1 MDVSQL
7 PGPDRRYAAGVFRH
21 ELNIPLGSEEAAG
34 LDGAL
39 LEEAQPGLTSEE
51 ALEEIL
57 AAARGPVRW
66 LAPAAF
72 RMRKAIKMIPLVG
85 SLALRIKNRY
95 LLLAEG
101 KTRSKFYR

>member
-1 MDVSQL
+1 MDVSQM
-7 PGPDRRYAAGVFRH
+7 PGPDRPYAVGVFRH
-21 ELNIPLGSEEAAG
+21 ELNIPLEAEEAAG

-72 RMRKAIKMIPLVG
+72 GMRKASKRITLVG
-85 SLALRIKNRY
+85 PLALRIKNRC

-101 KTRSKFYR
+101 KTRSWLCL